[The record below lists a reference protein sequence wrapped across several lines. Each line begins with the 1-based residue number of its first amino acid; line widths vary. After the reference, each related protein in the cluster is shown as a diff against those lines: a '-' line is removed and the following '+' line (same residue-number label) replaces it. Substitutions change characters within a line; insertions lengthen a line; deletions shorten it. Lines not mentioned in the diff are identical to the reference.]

1 MQLKLILNNLCDF
14 FYEFFY
20 VIGVKVYLNKYK
32 ILMEKLVCNKNYSL
46 FEIQGFS
53 LSIEKHF

>member
-53 LSIEKHF
+53 LSI